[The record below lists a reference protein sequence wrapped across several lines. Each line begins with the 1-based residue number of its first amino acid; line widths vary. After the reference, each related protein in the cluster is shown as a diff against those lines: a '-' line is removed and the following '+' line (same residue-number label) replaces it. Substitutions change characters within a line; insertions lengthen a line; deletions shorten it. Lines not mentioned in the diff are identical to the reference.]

1 MNKDWI
7 VIKGAREN
15 NLKHIDV
22 NVPRD
27 QFVIMTGVSGSGK
40 TSLAFDTIY
49 AEGQRRYVESLSAYA
64 RQFLGNS
71 EKPEV
76 DSIEGLSPAI
86 SIDQKT
92 TSNNPRSTV
101 GTVTEIYDYLRL
113 LYARIGVPYCP
124 THHEPITSQ
133 TVKQMIDR
141 IMELPDRTRM
151 VILAPIVKGKKGTHK
166 DLLATLTRE
175 GYVRVRI
182 DGEVRILEEVEALE
196 KNKKHDIDVVVR
208 CV

>member
-1 MNKDWI
+1 
-7 VIKGAREN
+7 
-15 NLKHIDV
+15 
-22 NVPRD
+22 
-27 QFVIMTGVSGSGK
+27 
-40 TSLAFDTIY
+40 
-49 AEGQRRYVESLSAYA
+49 
-64 RQFLGNS
+64 
-71 EKPEV
+71 
-76 DSIEGLSPAI
+76 
-86 SIDQKT
+86 
-92 TSNNPRSTV
+92 
-101 GTVTEIYDYLRL
+101 
-113 LYARIGVPYCP
+113 
-124 THHEPITSQ
+124 
-133 TVKQMIDR
+133 MIDR